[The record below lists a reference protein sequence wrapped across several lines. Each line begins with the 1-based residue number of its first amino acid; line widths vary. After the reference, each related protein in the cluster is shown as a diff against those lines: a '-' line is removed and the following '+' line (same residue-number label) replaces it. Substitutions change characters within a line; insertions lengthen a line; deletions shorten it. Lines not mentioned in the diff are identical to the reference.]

1 VTTSLLYIIFKG
13 IGVGEKGEGR
23 GKEGRKKLITDN

>member
-13 IGVGEKGEGR
+13 IGVGEKGKGR
-23 GKEGRKKLITDN
+23 RGEGRKKLITDN